1 MIRILI
7 ADDHPIIVKGVQQ
20 ILDDAF
26 TQVSTDVALNTQD
39 VIKKIWENEYDLVL
53 LDITMPGR
61 DGLEALKQI
70 RKDKPKIPVLVFS
83 MHPEEQFAIRAL
95 RAGASGYLTKD
106 SAPEELIVAIDNVL
120 HGRKFISMSISERL
134 IYELRADPGEPLH
147 ASLSDREYEVM
158 VLIAS
163 GKTVSEI
170 AKELFLSVKTI
181 STYRSRIMD
190 KLNMHT
196 NAELM
201 RYAIDNKI
209 VE

>member
-26 TQVSTDVALNTQD
+26 TQVSTDVAVTTQEA
-39 VIKKIWENEYDLVL
+39 IKKIWENEYDLVL
-53 LDITMPGR
+53 LDISMPGR
-61 DGLEALKQI
+61 GGLEALKQI
-70 RKDKPKIPVLVFS
+70 RKDKPKIPVLIFS
-83 MHPEEQFAIRAL
+83 MHPEEQYAIRAL

-106 SAPEELIVAIDNVL
+106 SAPEELTVAIDKVL

-134 IYELRADPGEPLH
+134 ISELKADPGESLH

-158 VLIAS
+158 ALIAS

-170 AKELFLSVKTI
+170 AKELSLSVKTI
-181 STYRSRIMD
+181 STYRSRVMD
-190 KLNMHT
+190 KLNMRT
-196 NAELM
+196 NAELI

-209 VE
+209 VS